1 MRRTME
7 RLRRTMLFVP
17 GGNERFLTKALGL
30 PVDCVILD
38 LEDSVSLDKKALAR
52 EALGE
57 ALKTADFGQKEKV
70 VRINPLETEYG
81 KPDIAVVTRG
91 RPDMLLLPKVGRPE
105 DVVACD
111 TLITEAEK
119 KAGLP
124 PGSIGLMAMIETPL
138 GIVNIDAIALAS
150 PRMEGLIFGAADY
163 TRETRGTITP
173 DRAELHY
180 PMSRILL
187 AARVAVIDDIDT
199 PYFDITDPEG
209 LQQHTQQAKDMGYDG
224 KSIIHPSQVEVVNQI
239 FTPTMDEVAHAKR
252 VIKAFENARKAGKG
266 VTQLDGKLVENVHVE
281 MAQRILMIAEK
292 VGLSRQD

>member
-1 MRRTME
+1 MD

-17 GGNERFLTKALGL
+17 GGNEKFLTKALGL
-30 PVDCVILD
+30 SVDCVILD
-38 LEDSVSLDKKALAR
+38 LEDSVSLDRKASAR
-52 EALGE
+52 EAVAE
-57 ALKTADFGQKEKV
+57 ALKTADFDPKETV

-91 RPDMLLLPKVGRPE
+91 RPDVFLLPKVGRPE

-111 TLITEAEK
+111 ALVTEAEK
-119 KAGLP
+119 KEGLP
-124 PGSIGLMAMIETPL
+124 PRTIGLMAMIETPL
-138 GIVNIDAIALAS
+138 GIVNIDEIALAS
-150 PRMEGLIFGAADY
+150 PRMKGLVFGAADY

-173 DRAELHY
+173 DRVELHY

-187 AARVAVIDDIDT
+187 AARVAGIDAIDT
-199 PYFDITDPEG
+199 PHFDITDPEG
-209 LQQHTQQAKDMGYDG
+209 LRRHTQQAKDMGYDG

-239 FTPTMDEVAHAKR
+239 FTPTLDEVAHANR
-252 VIKAFENARKAGKG
+252 VIEAFETARKAGKG

-292 VGLSRQD
+292 VGLSKQI